1 MPRSIQS
8 VGSRASLGDYRL
20 ESTEMIQL
28 GSFRFA
34 PRCELDASRSG
45 LPADGN
51 SKGFLRIVSSLS
63 EAKVQGY
70 LEFSIEESES
80 IGIRV
85 ACYTKIAYYVTDSF

>member
-1 MPRSIQS
+1 
-8 VGSRASLGDYRL
+8 
-20 ESTEMIQL
+20 MIQL